1 MGTTVASLDTFV
13 QTVQMKWYG
22 RRLLGQEDDEGL
34 LRRRHRCAKVAVLTN
49 HLRRE
54 VRHVYYDD
62 WNKLGKAGVC
72 DTRRR
77 PSRHYGCAQNIATG
91 ANGAV
96 FYAPAAL
103 RCGHGGLD
111 LTPLS
116 APIAN

>member
-1 MGTTVASLDTFV
+1 ME
-13 QTVQMKWYG
+13 WYG

-103 RCGHGGLD
+103 RCGHGGLWQRTLLGAEAGDSD